1 MNELYLRTEDIGD
14 QELLDLCVETKQD
27 REIINLLKSRTPVV
41 LVGSRGVGKTFL
53 MKVAERELH
62 NDFAKERILPV
73 YISFIKSSL
82 IAVNKKGSFLQW
94 MLAKICAKVVL
105 QLKKDGI
112 IVEPNN
118 SIDILS
124 GGTFDVK
131 TEPKIATISKAYEE
145 SWRGRIDI
153 DETSIPSVEDV
164 KEAIEEICDE
174 NDIKRIVLFIDE
186 AAHNFIREQQAEFFT
201 LFRDLR
207 CAKISCKAAVYPGV
221 TAYGDIFQMS
231 QDAISRTLNR
241 FVLDEGYVD
250 FMKNMVIKQIDDSGY
265 QKELSRKGQVF
276 TDLTYAASGNP
287 RFLLNNIRSLE
298 KFGTNEVNQCIKE
311 FYRANILRDHTALS
325 SKYPNLRELIDWGRK
340 FLEDSL
346 LPELQ
351 KRNMEALATEE
362 KPTTAFF
369 WIHKDAPEPVK
380 RAISLLEYSG
390 LVIELHKG
398 LRATGRE
405 VGTRYMVNLGCL
417 FAMEANPLSVSHQ
430 IITRLSIGKY
440 IEYGMNSPVFND
452 IKDRLQAIQDNDMA
466 ESLELQISK
475 PLDVLDL
482 SYKMKEK
489 LHEVGLNSVKD
500 VLNAPEE
507 KLKEASYVGDK
518 RARRMKQV
526 ALTSVYEYLIG

>member
-53 MKVAERELH
+53 MRVAARELH
-62 NDFAKERILPV
+62 NSFADDRVMPV

-94 MLAKICAKVVL
+94 MLSKICAKVVS
-105 QLKKDGI
+105 QLKKNGI

-124 GGTFDVK
+124 GGYFDVK
-131 TEPKIATISKAYEE
+131 TEPAIETICRAYED
-145 SWRGRIDI
+145 SWRGNQNI
-153 DETSIPSVEDV
+153 EESAIPTVEDV
-164 KEAIEEICDE
+164 KDAIEEICEE
-174 NDIKRIVLFIDE
+174 NEIKRIVLFIDE

-201 LFRDLR
+201 MFRDLR

-231 QDAISRTLNR
+231 QDAIPKTLNR
-241 FVLDEGYVD
+241 LVLDEGYVD
-250 FMKNMVIKQIDDSGY
+250 FMKSMVVKQIEDSGY

-276 TDLTYAASGNP
+276 TDLTFAASGNP

-351 KRNMEALATEE
+351 KRNNEALSLED
-362 KPTTAFF
+362 KPTSAFF

-390 LVIELHKG
+390 LVIEINKG

-430 IITRLSIGKY
+430 IISRLSIGKY

-452 IKDRLQAIQDNDMA
+452 IKDKLQAIQDNDMA
-466 ESLELQISK
+466 ESLEIQIAKDIS
-475 PLDVLDL
+475 VLDL

-489 LHEVGLNSVKD
+489 LREVGLNSVKD
-500 VLNAPEE
+500 VLNAPED
-507 KLKEASYVGDK
+507 KLKEAYYVGDK
-518 RARRMKQV
+518 RARWMKRV

>member
-94 MLAKICAKVVL
+94 MLAKICARVVL
-105 QLKKDGI
+105 QLKRDGI

-124 GGTFDVK
+124 GGAFDVRS
-131 TEPKIATISKAYEE
+131 EPKIATISKSYED
-145 SWRGRIDI
+145 SWRGRVDI
-153 DETSIPSVEDV
+153 DESSIPTVEDV

-241 FVLDEGYVD
+241 FVQDEGYVD
-250 FMKNMVIKQIDDSGY
+250 FMKSMVVKQIDDSGY

-311 FYRANILRDHTALS
+311 FYRANILRDHTTLS
-325 SKYPNLRELIDWGRK
+325 SKYPNLQELIDWGRK

-351 KRNMEALATEE
+351 KRNMEALATED

-390 LVIELHKG
+390 LVIELNKG

-430 IITRLSIGKY
+430 IIDRLSIGKY

-452 IKDRLQAIQDNDMA
+452 IKDKLQAIQDNDMA
-466 ESLELQISK
+466 KSLELQISK

-482 SYKMKEK
+482 SYKMKNK
-489 LHEVGLNSVKD
+489 LREVGLNSVKD

>member
-1 MNELYLRTEDIGD
+1 MNELYLRTEDIDD

-27 REIINLLKSRTPVV
+27 RDIINLLKSRTPVI

-53 MKVAERELH
+53 MRVAMSELYNVFSEERV
-62 NDFAKERILPV
+62 LPV

-94 MLAKICAKVVL
+94 MLSKICARIVS

-124 GGTFDVK
+124 AGTFDVK
-131 TEPKIATISKAYEE
+131 TEPKIATISKAFEE
-145 SWRGRIDI
+145 SWRGKCEI
-153 DETSIPSVEDV
+153 DESAIPTVEDV
-164 KEAIEEICDE
+164 KDAVEEICDE
-174 NDIKRIVLFIDE
+174 NNIKRIILFIDE

-241 FVLDEGYVD
+241 LVLDEGYVD
-250 FMKNMVIKQIDDSGY
+250 FMKRMVEKQIDDSGY
-265 QKELSRKGQVF
+265 LKELSRKGQVF

-298 KFGTNEVNQCIKE
+298 KFGTNEVNQCIKD
-311 FYRANILRDHTALS
+311 FYRTNILRDHTALS

-351 KRNMEALATEE
+351 KRNSEALATED
-362 KPTTAFF
+362 KPTSAFF

-390 LVIELHKG
+390 LVIELNKG

-417 FAMEANPLSVSHQ
+417 FAIEANPLNVSHQ
-430 IITRLSIGKY
+430 IIEKLSIGRY

-452 IKDRLQAIQDNDMA
+452 IKDELQAIQDNDMA
-466 ESLELQISK
+466 ESLEIQISK
-475 PLDVLDL
+475 DIDVLDL

-489 LHEVGLNSVKD
+489 LRKVGLNSVKD
-500 VLNAPEE
+500 VLNAPED
-507 KLKEASYVGDK
+507 KLKEAYYVGDK
-518 RARRMKQV
+518 RARRMKQI

>member
-1 MNELYLRTEDIGD
+1 MNELYLRTEDIDD
-14 QELLDLCVETKQD
+14 QDLLDLCVETKQD
-27 REIINLLKSRTPVV
+27 REIINILKSRTPVV

-53 MKVAERELH
+53 MRVAARELH
-62 NDFAKERILPV
+62 NDFANERVLPV

-94 MLAKICAKVVL
+94 MLSKICTRVVS

-112 IVEPNN
+112 IVESNN

-131 TEPKIATISKAYEE
+131 KEPKIALISKSYED
-145 SWRGRIDI
+145 SWRGKCDI
-153 DETSIPSVEDV
+153 DDSIIPSVEEV
-164 KEAIEEICDE
+164 KEAIEEICEE

-207 CAKISCKAAVYPGV
+207 CSKISCNAAVYPGV

-231 QDAISRTLNR
+231 QDAIPKTLNR
-241 FVLDEGYVD
+241 FVLDDGYVD
-250 FMKNMVIKQIDDSGY
+250 FMKSMVVKQIDDSGY

-311 FYRANILRDHTALS
+311 FYRTNILRDHTALS
-325 SKYPNLRELIDWGRK
+325 NKYPNLRELIDWGRK

-346 LPELQ
+346 LPDLQ
-351 KRNMEALATEE
+351 KRNTEALATED

-390 LVIELHKG
+390 LVIELNSG

-405 VGTRYMVNLGCL
+405 IGTRYMVNLGCL

-430 IITRLSIGKY
+430 IIERLSIGKY

-452 IKDRLQAIQDNDMA
+452 IKDKLQAIQDNDMA

-475 PLDVLDL
+475 SVDVLDL

-489 LHEVGLNSVKD
+489 LREVGLNSVKD
-500 VLNAPEE
+500 VLNAPED
-507 KLKEASYVGDK
+507 KLKEAYYVGDV
-518 RARRMKQV
+518 RARRMKRV

>member
-94 MLAKICAKVVL
+94 MLAKICARVVL
-105 QLKKDGI
+105 QLKRDGI

-124 GGTFDVK
+124 GGAFDVRS
-131 TEPKIATISKAYEE
+131 EPKIATISKSYED
-145 SWRGRIDI
+145 SWRGRVDI
-153 DETSIPSVEDV
+153 DESSIPTVEDV

-241 FVLDEGYVD
+241 FVQDEGYVD
-250 FMKNMVIKQIDDSGY
+250 FMKSMVVKQIDED
-265 QKELSRKGQVF
+265 KFSRI
-276 TDLTYAASGNP
+276 
-287 RFLLNNIRSLE
+287 LLMLP
-298 KFGTNEVNQCIKE
+298 VV
-311 FYRANILRDHTALS
+311 IL
-325 SKYPNLRELIDWGRK
+325 
-340 FLEDSL
+340 
-346 LPELQ
+346 
-351 KRNMEALATEE
+351 
-362 KPTTAFF
+362 
-369 WIHKDAPEPVK
+369 
-380 RAISLLEYSG
+380 
-390 LVIELHKG
+390 
-398 LRATGRE
+398 
-405 VGTRYMVNLGCL
+405 
-417 FAMEANPLSVSHQ
+417 VSC
-430 IITRLSIGKY
+430 
-440 IEYGMNSPVFND
+440 
-452 IKDRLQAIQDNDMA
+452 
-466 ESLELQISK
+466 
-475 PLDVLDL
+475 
-482 SYKMKEK
+482 
-489 LHEVGLNSVKD
+489 
-500 VLNAPEE
+500 
-507 KLKEASYVGDK
+507 
-518 RARRMKQV
+518 
-526 ALTSVYEYLIG
+526 